1 MASVK
6 RIEVAID
13 SVVAIVRVFSWKM
26 IHFYDFGYSD
36 LMLDIAN
43 NTDLYLPHNGQV
55 EVVINKVACYLCKS
69 GGPPRGLRLG
79 SYRKRVRYTQGR
91 YI

>member
-13 SVVAIVRVFSWKM
+13 SVVAIVRVFSWK
-26 IHFYDFGYSD
+26 IKHCYDIGYSD

-43 NTDLYLPHNGQV
+43 NTGLYLPHNGQ
-55 EVVINKVACYLCKS
+55 NSRSL
-69 GGPPRGLRLG
+69 
-79 SYRKRVRYTQGR
+79 
-91 YI
+91 